1 MHNSTILDI
10 LRTFDENELK
20 LFEEFLSSPYFNKK
34 AAVIKLYKQIKKYA
48 PEFVSQRL
56 KKEKVWEALFKN
68 KQYNYGLF
76 KNYIYDLTKLAEKF
90 VMYESIK
97 KDNLHSQFSFLESLF
112 DRQIK
117 DLFELKFK
125 SLKNKI
131 NHLQKNSEI
140 EAKDKFE
147 FLSKIYLLKS
157 NFSDLFSRHP
167 SIGDEFKQHSFF
179 RISLLLYSVLETS
192 INAVNLS
199 LKNFYDKDNDPVL
212 LFVRKADSENL
223 ISEFLNILKKEQS
236 GNYEIINVYYKYY
249 LSISDNDSIEKYLD
263 FKDNLIRN
271 SRSFSKPDLHN
282 LYSGLRNTVINLTS
296 PEFSKGKEF
305 LDITKHMMKDD
316 IVISKGGI
324 MNEITFVSEIQ
335 TACSFADAEF
345 IEEFTDK
352 YVRHLPKASRDNMK
366 KFAMAHLY
374 FARNE
379 FEKSLE
385 QMLTIRYDLFGVK
398 FYLKNLQM
406 MICYE
411 LNDYNSYLLI
421 LDSYRHFLNNNRTVT
436 VDWKKTQIVLLRF
449 LTRLFNLKENYDE
462 FEMKKL
468 RQDISSSI
476 VLKKQWLLRKI
487 EELESS
493 PQLKINYNR

>member
-1 MHNSTILDI
+1 MHNSTILEI

-20 LFEEFLSSPYFNKK
+20 VFEEFLSSPYFNKK

-48 PEFVSQRL
+48 PEFVSPRL
-56 KKEKVWEALFKN
+56 KKEKVWEALYKN

-90 VMYESIK
+90 IMYESIK
-97 KDNLHSQFSFLESLF
+97 KENLHSQFSFLESLF

-117 DLFELKFK
+117 DLFESKFN
-125 SLKNKI
+125 SLENKI
-131 NHLQKNSEI
+131 NHFQKNSDI

-167 SIGDEFKQHSFF
+167 SIGDEFKQHSVF
-179 RISLLLYSVLETS
+179 RISLLLYSVLEAS

-199 LKNFYDKDNDPVL
+199 LKNFYDKENDPVL
-212 LFVRKADSENL
+212 LFVRKADSVNL
-223 ISEFLNILKKEQS
+223 INEFLEIIKKEQP

-249 LSISDNDSIEKYLD
+249 LSISDNNSVENYSE
-263 FKDNLIRN
+263 FKDALIRN
-271 SRSFSKPDLHN
+271 AQSFSKPDLHN
-282 LYSGLRNTVINLTS
+282 LYSGLRNTAINLSS
-296 PEFSKGKEF
+296 PGLNKGKEF

-316 IVISKGGI
+316 IVIIKGGI

-335 TACSFADAEF
+335 TACSLADAEF

-352 YVRHLPKASRDNMK
+352 FVRHLPRASRDNMK

-379 FEKSLE
+379 FERSLE

-406 MICYE
+406 MIYYE
-411 LNDYNSYLLI
+411 LNDHNSFILL
-421 LDSYRHFLNNNRTVT
+421 LDSYRHFLNNNRSVT
-436 VDWKKTQIVLLRF
+436 EDWKKTQTVLIKF
-449 LTRLFNLKENYDE
+449 LTRLFNLKGNYDE
-462 FEMKKL
+462 YELKKL
-468 RQDISSSI
+468 KQDVSSSL

-487 EELESS
+487 EELESVR
-493 PQLKINYNR
+493 K

>member
-1 MHNSTILDI
+1 MHNSTILEI

-20 LFEEFLSSPYFNKK
+20 VFEEFLSSPYFNKK

-48 PEFVSQRL
+48 PEFVSPRL
-56 KKEKVWEALFKN
+56 KKEKVWEALYKN

-90 VMYESIK
+90 IMYESIK
-97 KDNLHSQFSFLESLF
+97 KENLHSQFSFLESLY

-117 DLFELKFK
+117 DLFESKFN
-125 SLKNKI
+125 SLEKKI
-131 NHLQKNSEI
+131 NHFQKNSDI

-167 SIGDEFKQHSFF
+167 SIGDEFKQHSVF
-179 RISLLLYSVLETS
+179 RISLLLYSVLEAS

-199 LKNFYDKDNDPVL
+199 LKNFYDIENDPVL
-212 LFVRKADSENL
+212 LFVRKADSVNL
-223 ISEFLNILKKEQS
+223 INEFLEIIKKEQP

-249 LSISDNDSIEKYLD
+249 LSISDNNSVENYSE
-263 FKDNLIRN
+263 FKDALIRN
-271 SRSFSKPDLHN
+271 AQSFSKPDLHN
-282 LYSGLRNTVINLTS
+282 LYSGLRNTAINLCS
-296 PEFSKGKEF
+296 PGLNKGKEF

-316 IVISKGGI
+316 IVIIKGGI

-335 TACSFADAEF
+335 TACSLADAEF

-352 YVRHLPKASRDNMK
+352 FVRHLPRASRDNMK
-366 KFAMAHLY
+366 KFAMTHLY

-379 FEKSLE
+379 FERALE

-406 MICYE
+406 MIYYE
-411 LNDYNSYLLI
+411 LNDHNSFLLL
-421 LDSYRHFLNNNRTVT
+421 LDSYRHFLNNNRSVT
-436 VDWKKTQIVLLRF
+436 EDWKKTQTVLIKF
-449 LTRLFNLKENYDE
+449 LTRLFNLKGNYDE
-462 FEMKKL
+462 YELKKL
-468 RQDISSSI
+468 KQDVSSSL

-487 EELESS
+487 EELVSVR
-493 PQLKINYNR
+493 K

>member
-1 MHNSTILDI
+1 MHNSTILEI
-10 LRTFDENELK
+10 LRTFDVNELK
-20 LFEEFLSSPYFNKK
+20 VFEEFLSSPYFNKK
-34 AAVIKLYKQIKKYA
+34 AAVIKLYMQIKKYA
-48 PEFVSQRL
+48 PEFVSPRL
-56 KKEKVWEALFKN
+56 KKEKVWEALYKN

-97 KDNLHSQFSFLESLF
+97 KENLHSQFSFLESLF

-117 DLFELKFK
+117 DLFESKFN
-125 SLKNKI
+125 SLENKI
-131 NHLQKNSEI
+131 NHFQKNSDI

-167 SIGDEFKQHSFF
+167 SIGDEFKRHSVF

-199 LKNFYDKDNDPVL
+199 LKNFYDKENDPVL
-212 LFVRKADSENL
+212 LFVRKADSVNL
-223 ISEFLNILKKEQS
+223 INEFLEIIKKEQP
-236 GNYEIINVYYKYY
+236 GNYDIINVYYKYY
-249 LSISDNDSIEKYLD
+249 LSISDNNSVEKYSE
-263 FKDNLIRN
+263 FKDALIRN
-271 SRSFSKPDLHN
+271 AQSFSKPDLHN
-282 LYSGLRNTVINLTS
+282 LYSGLRNTAINLSS
-296 PEFSKGKEF
+296 PGLNKGKEF

-316 IVISKGGI
+316 IVIIKGGI

-335 TACSFADAEF
+335 TACSLADAEF

-352 YVRHLPKASRDNMK
+352 FVRHLPRASRDNMK
-366 KFAMAHLY
+366 KFAMTHLY

-379 FEKSLE
+379 FERALE

-406 MICYE
+406 MIYYE
-411 LNDYNSYLLI
+411 LNDHNSFLLL
-421 LDSYRHFLNNNRTVT
+421 LDSYRHFLNNNRSVT
-436 VDWKKTQIVLLRF
+436 EDWKKTQTVLLRF
-449 LTRLFNLKENYDE
+449 LTRLFNLKENYNE
-462 FEMKKL
+462 FEMKRLKE
-468 RQDISSSI
+468 DITSSI

-487 EELESS
+487 KELESVR
-493 PQLKINYNR
+493 N

>member
-1 MHNSTILDI
+1 MHNSTILEI

-20 LFEEFLSSPYFNKK
+20 VFEEFLSSPYFNKK

-48 PEFVSQRL
+48 PEFVSPRL
-56 KKEKVWEALFKN
+56 KKEKVWEALYKN

-90 VMYESIK
+90 IMYESIK
-97 KDNLHSQFSFLESLF
+97 KENLHSQFSFLESLY

-117 DLFELKFK
+117 DLFESKFN
-125 SLKNKI
+125 SLEKKI
-131 NHLQKNSEI
+131 NHFQKNSDI

-167 SIGDEFKQHSFF
+167 SIGDEFKQHSVF
-179 RISLLLYSVLETS
+179 RISLLLYSVLEAS

-199 LKNFYDKDNDPVL
+199 LKNFYDKENDPVL
-212 LFVRKADSENL
+212 LFVRKADSVNL
-223 ISEFLNILKKEQS
+223 INEFLEIIKKEQP

-249 LSISDNDSIEKYLD
+249 LSISDNNSVENYSE
-263 FKDNLIRN
+263 FKDALIRN
-271 SRSFSKPDLHN
+271 AQSFSKPDLHN
-282 LYSGLRNTVINLTS
+282 LYSGLRNTAINLCS
-296 PEFSKGKEF
+296 PGLNKGKEF

-316 IVISKGGI
+316 IVIIKGGI

-335 TACSFADAEF
+335 TACSLADAEF

-352 YVRHLPKASRDNMK
+352 FVRHLPRASRDNMK
-366 KFAMAHLY
+366 KFAMTHLY

-379 FEKSLE
+379 FERALE

-406 MICYE
+406 MIYYE
-411 LNDYNSYLLI
+411 LNDHNSFLLL
-421 LDSYRHFLNNNRTVT
+421 LDSYRHFLNNNRSVT
-436 VDWKKTQIVLLRF
+436 EDWKKTQTVLIKF
-449 LTRLFNLKENYDE
+449 LTRLFNLKGNYDE
-462 FEMKKL
+462 YELKKL
-468 RQDISSSI
+468 KQDVSSSL

-487 EELESS
+487 EELVSVR
-493 PQLKINYNR
+493 K

>member
-1 MHNSTILDI
+1 MHNSTILEI

-20 LFEEFLSSPYFNKK
+20 VFEEFLSSPYFNKK

-48 PEFVSQRL
+48 PEFVSPRL
-56 KKEKVWEALFKN
+56 KKEKVWEALYKN

-90 VMYESIK
+90 IMYESIK
-97 KDNLHSQFSFLESLF
+97 KENLHSQFSFLESLY

-117 DLFELKFK
+117 DLFESKFN
-125 SLKNKI
+125 SLEKKI
-131 NHLQKNSEI
+131 NHFQKNSDI

-167 SIGDEFKQHSFF
+167 SIGDEFKQHSVF
-179 RISLLLYSVLETS
+179 RISLLLYSVLEAS

-199 LKNFYDKDNDPVL
+199 LKNFYDIENDPVL
-212 LFVRKADSENL
+212 LFVRKADSVNL
-223 ISEFLNILKKEQS
+223 INEFLEIIKKEQP

-249 LSISDNDSIEKYLD
+249 LSISDNNSVENYSEL
-263 FKDNLIRN
+263 KDALIRN
-271 SRSFSKPDLHN
+271 AQSFSKPDLHN
-282 LYSGLRNTVINLTS
+282 LYSGLRNTAINLCS
-296 PEFSKGKEF
+296 PGLNKGKEF

-316 IVISKGGI
+316 IVIIKGGI

-335 TACSFADAEF
+335 TACSLADAEF

-352 YVRHLPKASRDNMK
+352 FVRHLPRASRDNMK
-366 KFAMAHLY
+366 KFAMTHLY

-379 FEKSLE
+379 FERALE

-406 MICYE
+406 MIYYE
-411 LNDYNSYLLI
+411 LNDHNSFLLL
-421 LDSYRHFLNNNRTVT
+421 LDSYRHFLNNNRSVT
-436 VDWKKTQIVLLRF
+436 EDWKKTQTVLIKF
-449 LTRLFNLKENYDE
+449 LTRLFNLKGNYDE
-462 FEMKKL
+462 YELKKL
-468 RQDISSSI
+468 KQDVSSSL

-487 EELESS
+487 EELVSVR
-493 PQLKINYNR
+493 K

>member
-1 MHNSTILDI
+1 MHNSTILEI
-10 LRTFDENELK
+10 LRTFNENEIK
-20 LFEEFLSSPYFNKK
+20 IFEEFLSSPYFNKQT
-34 AAVIKLYKQIKKYA
+34 AVVKLYKQIKKYA
-48 PEFVSQRL
+48 PEFSSPRL
-56 KKEKVWEALFKN
+56 NKEKVWEAIYKN

-97 KDNLHSQFSFLESLF
+97 KENLHSQFSFLESLF
-112 DRQIK
+112 DRQIN
-117 DLFELKFK
+117 DLFESKFN
-125 SLKNKI
+125 SLNKKI
-131 NHLQKNSEI
+131 NQLHKNSDI

-157 NFSDLFSRHP
+157 NFSDLFSRHS
-167 SIGDEFKQHSFF
+167 SIGDEFKQHSVF

-223 ISEFLNILKKEQS
+223 INELLNILKKEQT

-263 FKDNLIRN
+263 FKDALVRN
-271 SRSFSKPDLHN
+271 APGFSKPDQHN
-282 LYSGLRNTVINLTS
+282 LYSGLRNTVVNLAS
-296 PEFSKGKEF
+296 PEINKGKEF
-305 LDITKHMMKDD
+305 LDITKLMMKDD
-316 IVISKGGI
+316 LVISKDGI

-335 TACSFADAEF
+335 TACSLGDAEF

-352 YVRHLPKASRDNMK
+352 FVRHLPKASRDNMK

-379 FEKSLE
+379 FERSLE

-406 MICYE
+406 MIYYE
-411 LNDYNSYLLI
+411 FNDYDSFVLL
-421 LDSYRHFLNNNRTVT
+421 LDSYRHFLNNNRSVT
-436 VDWKKTQIVLLRF
+436 EDWRKTQAVLLRF
-449 LTRLFNLKENYDE
+449 LTRLFNLKGNYDE
-462 FEMKKL
+462 FEMKRLK
-468 RQDISSSI
+468 QDISSSI

-487 EELESS
+487 EELETS
-493 PQLKINYNR
+493 